1 MPLAEKVFEICEEHM
16 DTLATRISYELKRAC
31 PKRTGEAA
39 SSVRIEKIDRT
50 HIFVGSDN
58 LHFYFADQGNGT
70 AGIPKGEPKKRVMPI
85 SGSRGQMIAFRTGP
99 FKNYEGKHFVKEVAD
114 RHR

>member
-1 MPLAEKVFEICEEHM
+1 MSLVEKVYEICEEQM
-16 DTLATRISYELKRAC
+16 DTLATRISYELKQAC

-39 SSVRIEKIDRT
+39 SSVFIEKMDRT

-70 AGIPKGEPKKRVMPI
+70 GGIPKNGARKPLPI
-85 SGSRGQMIAFRTGP
+85 SGANGQWIAFRTSP
-99 FKNYEGKHFVKEVAD
+99 FKNYKGKHFVKEVAD

>member
-1 MPLAEKVFEICEEHM
+1 MSLTEVVRVAMKNELDRLSKQ
-16 DTLATRISYELKRAC
+16 ISYELKSAC

-39 SSVRIEKIDRT
+39 SSVTITEVSEYAK
-50 HIFVGSDN
+50 FVGSTN

-70 AGIPKGEPKKRVMPI
+70 GGIPKSGVRKPLPI
-85 SGSRGQMIAFRTGP
+85 SGANGQWIAFRTSP
-99 FKNYEGKHFVKEVAD
+99 FNNYPGKHFVKEVAD

>member
-1 MPLAEKVFEICEEHM
+1 MSLVERVRAISIQELDK
-16 DTLATRISYELKRAC
+16 LATRISYELKSEC

-39 SSVRIEKIDRT
+39 SSVRIEETGEFSR
-50 HIFVGSDN
+50 FVGSDN

-70 AGIPKGEPKKRVMPI
+70 GGIPKNGARKPLPI
-85 SGSRGQMIAFRTGP
+85 SGANGQWIAFRTSP
-99 FKNYEGKHFVKEVAD
+99 FRNYEGKHFVKAVAD